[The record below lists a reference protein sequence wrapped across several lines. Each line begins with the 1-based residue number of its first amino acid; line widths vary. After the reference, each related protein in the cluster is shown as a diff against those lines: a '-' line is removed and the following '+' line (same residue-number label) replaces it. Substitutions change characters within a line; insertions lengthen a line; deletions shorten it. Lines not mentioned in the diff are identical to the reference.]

1 MGYWHPSMVHAL
13 SRLRAE
19 ELIREAE
26 EQRAALL
33 ASPSVPRQRCGLA
46 LALVWWRAL
55 LPCRRVAEVPLAKQ
69 EQP

>member
-1 MGYWHPSMVHAL
+1 MGYWHPSMVQAF

-19 ELIREAE
+19 QLIREAE
-26 EQRAALL
+26 EWRAASV
-33 ASPSVPRQRCGLA
+33 ASPSVPRQCRGLA

-55 LPCRRVAEVPLAKQ
+55 LPRRRAARVPLAEQ

>member
-1 MGYWHPSMVHAL
+1 MGYWHPSMVQAF

-19 ELIREAE
+19 QLIREAE
-26 EQRAALL
+26 EWRAALV
-33 ASPSVPRQRCGLA
+33 ASRSVPRQRRGLA

-55 LPCRRVAEVPLAKQ
+55 LPRRRAARVPLAEQ